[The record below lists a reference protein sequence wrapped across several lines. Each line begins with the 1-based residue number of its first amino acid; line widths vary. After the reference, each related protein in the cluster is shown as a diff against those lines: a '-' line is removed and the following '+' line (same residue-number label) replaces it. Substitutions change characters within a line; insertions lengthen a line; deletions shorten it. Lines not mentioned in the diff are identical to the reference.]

1 MTKNGVRETIK
12 QELRKAGVESHEI
25 ESKETESVY
34 YRIHLSRTTML
45 FRISDHATSKDVS
58 TLRFDYRT
66 SADKVRRYVR
76 NRINDAKRRELSAVL
91 NSFR

>member
-12 QELRKAGVESHEI
+12 QELRKAGVEFHEI

-45 FRISDHATSKDVS
+45 FRVSDHATSKDVS